1 MKARLT
7 TLKAIGLLLHNTG
20 EGREL
25 PDLVFKSRHTVEM
38 THAGQ
43 PFPRRK
49 LVCDDPSQQPHV
61 ARLRLLPAE
70 LMPQPRGV
78 HYEVCVPHVH
88 ADNERLSFTTTFCTG
103 QSNAIGHRR
112 RTQSSGGPKYDIDG
126 VR

>member
-43 PFPRRK
+43 PFPRHK
-49 LVCDDPSQQPHV
+49 LVCDDPSQQQHV

-70 LMPQPRGV
+70 LMPAHATAQRGPLRGV
-78 HYEVCVPHVH
+78 C
-88 ADNERLSFTTTFCTG
+88 STCT
-103 QSNAIGHRR
+103 RR
-112 RTQSSGGPKYDIDG
+112 
-126 VR
+126 